1 MVYIYDKI
9 QDFTAERLEESLA
22 CLSDQRR
29 EKAMAFKHELGRK
42 QCVIAYMLLCQGLR
56 EEFGI
61 DEKPVFEYGEHGK
74 PVIVGHSDIH
84 FNLSHCATGVACAV
98 SSRPIG
104 IDIESVRSVRENVVR
119 YSMNEQE
126 QQEIFSSATPDLTF
140 TILWTKKESVLKLTG
155 EGINDNMK
163 SILLPEK
170 LKGINIETKVCNDY
184 VYSVAEYQD
193 EMAGK

>member
-104 IDIESVRSVRENVVR
+104 IDIESVRSVRESVVR

-170 LKGINIETKVCNDY
+170 LKG
-184 VYSVAEYQD
+184 
-193 EMAGK
+193 